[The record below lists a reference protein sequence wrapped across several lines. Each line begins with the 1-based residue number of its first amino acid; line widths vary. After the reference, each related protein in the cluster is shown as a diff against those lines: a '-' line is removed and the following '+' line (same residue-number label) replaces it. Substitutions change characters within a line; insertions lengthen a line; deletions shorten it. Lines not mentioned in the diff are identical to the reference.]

1 MPSWWPRKAPRSAC
15 EAAGP
20 RERSPARGGQAEVSG
35 RQAPGWAAGK
45 AGLARGA
52 PRPSRGAQARS
63 PGGAPRNVA
72 RLRWARRPGPPG
84 QGASAAGTGT
94 KRSRPEARTGRAGGG
109 EGPKGRPQRP
119 TPAPLA
125 SGRSPSAVVP
135 KPGRLE
141 GGLTGLSRDSEEPQ
155 PGDRLRIP
163 AQGLRVRR
171 RRWAGSATGT

>member
-94 KRSRPEARTGRAGGG
+94 SAAARR
-109 EGPKGRPQRP
+109 
-119 TPAPLA
+119 
-125 SGRSPSAVVP
+125 
-135 KPGRLE
+135 PGRGAQVAARARRDARSAPRQLPWPRGE
-141 GGLTGLSRDSEEPQ
+141 APALWSRSLGGLKE
-155 PGDRLRIP
+155 
-163 AQGLRVRR
+163 A
-171 RRWAGSATGT
+171 